1 MGRIHSCDSFRSPSH
16 CVWVA
21 AGSLQMA
28 SFEAPS
34 SSAPADDAE
43 EVRAMMASMMARAG
57 GGAGLPPPVGAEPA
71 PVALPLTRQGAAR
84 INGVHTEVVVSGFA
98 DRVVVVVSQLGKPGT
113 LLSASAEPS
122 SDGGRRCD
130 GNARARGAAPDSLG
144 I

>member
-1 MGRIHSCDSFRSPSH
+1 
-16 CVWVA
+16 
-21 AGSLQMA
+21 
-28 SFEAPS
+28 
-34 SSAPADDAE
+34 
-43 EVRAMMASMMARAG
+43 MMASMMARAG
-57 GGAGLPPPVGAEPA
+57 GGAGPPPAAGGGLAA
-71 PVALPLTRQGAAR
+71 AAALPATRQAAAR

-130 GNARARGAAPDSLG
+130 GNARARATAPDSLG